1 MKRYKL
7 LIAAALMA
15 VLGLGGVSLAQATS
29 GEGTF
34 SVTEVSDDTAE
45 LRMGSNLFLA
55 GNLVSSD
62 KSSQPNVTDGLL
74 FAAGNQ
80 LGLENQSEY
89 GFIAGNAIDYRGKT
103 EKDLFVA
110 GNLIKIHDG
119 AKVGRD
125 AFIAGNEIV
134 VDADMPGD
142 LSVTGAKVV
151 INGINV
157 KGDLNLDVDRL
168 VIEGKANVDGKLV
181 INADADITGIEKLT
195 YAEMEKYENLEYDV
209 TATEILVSK
218 ILSIAALFVAFAVI
232 MAMFPAVK
240 QRVARE
246 LNVTQFGKDVLIGMM
261 VLLFVPII
269 IIFLLISIVGAP
281 AALLLLGTYIIIVY
295 LAQGYSGLWLGKLIV
310 EKLAH
315 GKINAFVEML
325 IGITVL
331 ALLAMIPW
339 VGMYIGLLS
348 LLLGLGL
355 FMQSIKPNRKKTLTP
370 ETTIAEAE
378 VVTEEDTTEPK
389 KAKETE
395 KSEKIEK
402 TEKVEK
408 VEETE
413 KSEKPADKSVKSEKS
428 QEVEEEE

>member
-15 VLGLGGVSLAQATS
+15 VLGLGSVSLVQATS

-34 SVTEVSDDTAE
+34 SVAEISDDTAE
-45 LRMGSNLFLA
+45 LKMGSNLFLA

-62 KSSQPNVTDGLL
+62 KSSQPNTVNGLL

-80 LGLENQSEY
+80 LGISNQSEY
-89 GFIAGNAIDYRGKT
+89 SFIAGNLIDYSGKT

-110 GNLIKIHDG
+110 GNFIKIQND
-119 AKVGRD
+119 AKIGRD
-125 AFIAGNEIV
+125 AFIAGNEITIN
-134 VDADMPGD
+134 ADMPGD
-142 LSVTGAKVV
+142 LSVTAAKVI

-157 KGDLNLDVDRL
+157 KGDLNLDADKL
-168 VIEGKANVDGKLV
+168 IIEGKANVDGKLV
-181 INADADITGIEKLT
+181 INSDADITGIEKIS
-195 YAEMEKYENLEYDV
+195 YSEIEKYENIERDA
-209 TATEILVSK
+209 TATEILVAK
-218 ILSIAALFVAFAVI
+218 ILSIASLFIAFAII

-240 QRVARE
+240 KRISQE

-269 IIFLLISIVGAP
+269 AIFLFISVVGAP
-281 AALLLLGTYIIIVY
+281 AALLLLGAYVAVIY

-315 GKINAFVEML
+315 GKINDFVELL

-331 ALLAMIPW
+331 ALLVMIPW
-339 VGMYIGLLS
+339 AGMYIGLLS

-355 FMQSIKPNRKKTLTP
+355 FMQSIKPNRKKKLPTTP
-370 ETTIAEAE
+370 EAIVEEAE
-378 VVTEEDTTEPK
+378 VVEEK
-389 KAKETE
+389 VVAKSQ
-395 KSEKIEK
+395 KSDK
-402 TEKVEK
+402 TEKPEK
-408 VEETE
+408 AE
-413 KSEKPADKSVKSEKS
+413 KTEKPADKSAKSDQSEDVK
-428 QEVEEEE
+428 EEE